1 MTAPEISVLLPAF
14 DAELTL
20 AAALASVQ
28 RQTETRWECLVVDDG
43 SRDGTREI
51 ALAVARSD
59 ARVRVLSRPHGGIV
73 SALQAGL
80 AECRAPLV
88 ARMDADDLMSRRRL
102 ELQRTAL
109 EQAPELTA
117 VGCHVRLF
125 PRRHLRARR
134 IDYERWL
141 GSIRTPDDVQREAFV
156 ECPIAHPTLV
166 IRKRALDEF
175 GYRDAAWPE
184 DYDLLLRLLHAGHR
198 IGVVPR
204 RLLHWRDGPSRLSRT
219 SDRYA
224 ISAFVQCKA
233 EFLARGFLARGER
246 YLLWGFGDT
255 GRRLRKR
262 SLSVANSRQP
272 SSSCTPGASVSSFA
286 ACAWSR
292 RVHCPRCLACRSS
305 SPWPG
310 SRLARKFA
318 WPSRAWAIAS
328 SRTTCARPEGRCGAQ
343 TAEIAWNFR
352 LWAVSVPA

>member
-43 SRDGTREI
+43 SGEGTREV

-59 ARVRVLSRPHGGIV
+59 VRVRVLSRPHGGIV

-255 GRRLRKR
+255 GKALAEALAQRGKQPAAIIELHPRRLGQLIRGVR
-262 SLSVANSRQP
+262 VVAPGALPALPRLPLVVSVAGL
-272 SSSCTPGASVSSFA
+272 TP
-286 ACAWSR
+286 
-292 RVHCPRCLACRSS
+292 RSEI
-305 SPWPG
+305 
-310 SRLARKFA
+310 RMALARMGYREL
-318 WPSRAWAIAS
+318 SDYV
-328 SRTTCARPEGRCGAQ
+328 CAA
-343 TAEIAWNFR
+343 
-352 LWAVSVPA
+352 